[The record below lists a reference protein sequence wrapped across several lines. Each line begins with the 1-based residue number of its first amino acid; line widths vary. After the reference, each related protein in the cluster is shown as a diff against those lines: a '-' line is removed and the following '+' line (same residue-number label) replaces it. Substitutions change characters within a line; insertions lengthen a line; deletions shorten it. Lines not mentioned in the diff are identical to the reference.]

1 MNKKF
6 IRLFAAGHLVTDI
19 YQGALPAMLPFLIS
33 EKKLS
38 YAAAA
43 FLIFA
48 ANASSSIIQPL
59 FGIYADKISLPWALG
74 TGVLLGGIGIGVS
87 GVTSSYNMIFALVA
101 LSGVGIALY
110 HPEGARLTNKF
121 SSENKTTA
129 VSQFAAGGNIGFAVG
144 PIITT
149 VILSIL
155 GLKGTIVLCIPAII
169 MGLILLYEARYF
181 SENENELV
189 NERDCIRNKGEVK
202 ADQWGA
208 FGRLTLTLLCRSTV
222 FFGLN
227 TFLALYFV
235 HVLNQSEVHGSI
247 ALSTL
252 IVVGAVGTLFSGKL
266 ADKVGNKK
274 VIILGYSCLV
284 PLLICF
290 LSIKNPII
298 VTIILIPLG
307 FFLYMPYSPMIALGQ
322 KYLPNHVGLAS
333 GVTMGLGVTM
343 GGVVSPILG
352 WISDNYGIHT
362 ALCTLMVMPIF
373 AVILARK
380 LPVYNEDIENDE
392 IQKDVQSN
400 TKKLSNKSLNL
411 QK

>member
-33 EKKLS
+33 EKNLS

-74 TGVLLGGIGIGVS
+74 TGVLLGGIGIGLS
-87 GVTSSYNMIFALVA
+87 GIISSYNVIFALVA
-101 LSGVGIALY
+101 LSGIGIALY

-121 SSENKTTA
+121 SGENKTTA
-129 VSQFAAGGNIGFAVG
+129 VSEFAAGGNIGFALG

-149 VILSIL
+149 IVLSFC
-155 GLKGTIVLCIPAII
+155 GLNGTIILCIPAII
-169 MGLILLYEARYF
+169 MGIILLYQSRHFSYGEHEKVSEDNSINYKKEAKVDDWR
-181 SENENELV
+181 
-189 NERDCIRNKGEVK
+189 G
-202 ADQWGA
+202 
-208 FGRLTLTLLCRSTV
+208 FGRLTVTLLCRSTV
-222 FFGLN
+222 FFGIN

-235 HVLNQSEVHGSI
+235 HVLKQSEVYGSI

-274 VIILGYSCLV
+274 IIILGYSGLF
-284 PLLICF
+284 PLLIAF
-290 LSIKNPII
+290 LNIKNPII
-298 VTIILIPLG
+298 VSIILIPLG
-307 FFLYMPYSPMIALGQ
+307 FFLYMPYSPMVALGQ

-343 GGVVSPILG
+343 GGIVSPILG
-352 WISDNYGIHT
+352 WVSDNYGIHT
-362 ALCTLMVMPIF
+362 ALSALIIMPIF
-373 AVILARK
+373 AVVLARK
-380 LPVYNEDIENDE
+380 LPIPNEDINNKGKGEKIRVN
-392 IQKDVQSN
+392 IKKISN
-400 TKKLSNKSLNL
+400 ESLNI
-411 QK
+411 

>member
-19 YQGALPAMLPFLIS
+19 YQGALPAMLPFLVS
-33 EKKLS
+33 EKNLS

-74 TGVLLGGIGIGVS
+74 TGVLLGGIGIGIS
-87 GVTSSYNMIFALVA
+87 GVLENYNMIFALVA
-101 LSGVGIALY
+101 LSGIGIALY

-121 SSENKTTA
+121 SGKNKTTA

-149 VILSIL
+149 VILSIW
-155 GLKGTIVLCIPAII
+155 GLKGTLILCIPAII
-169 MGLILLYEARYF
+169 MGLILLYESKYF
-181 SENENELV
+181 SNNEDNLV
-189 NERDCIRNKGEVK
+189 NEGNSIRREEVVK
-202 ADQWGA
+202 VDEWGA
-208 FGRLTLTLLCRSTV
+208 FSRLTLTLLCRSTV

-266 ADKVGNKK
+266 SDKVGNKK
-274 VIILGYSCLV
+274 IIIIGYSCLA
-284 PLLICF
+284 PLLIAF
-290 LSIKNPII
+290 LSIKNPMI

-362 ALCTLMVMPIF
+362 ALCTLIIMPIL
-373 AVILARK
+373 AVLLARK
-380 LPVYNEDIENDE
+380 LPVSNEDIKSKN
-392 IQKDVQSN
+392 IACKF
-400 TKKLSNKSLNL
+400 TNKNLDL